1 MSFLC
6 SQSGASAA
14 IVALDGSQLGDRQIS
29 VALSNPPSR
38 KPRQPGADQQQRATE
53 QPGRYA
59 HVTVWESLLDSL
71 NYNLFFKFVCR
82 KRVTNI
88 KPWFVCIACHSL
100 YQRINWQECK
110 LCEGIRVDEA
120 ALRGCLPKSV
130 PLDLGLKN
138 RFPSNFYHK
147 YYYLSL
153 LLKSNW
159 NDPKVY
165 FAPVL
170 RIWLSVYRKWLKFG
184 YFGSRRTGFQLSF
197 KKTSHPHN
205 LQIYTHLIA
214 YYFFLPLLCHLDV
227 FPIEIVW
234 NWKW

>member
-6 SQSGASAA
+6 SQTGASAA

-59 HVTVWESLLDSL
+59 HVTVWEVLLDSL
-71 NYNLFFKFVCR
+71 NYNLLFKFVCR

-110 LCEGIRVDEA
+110 LYEGIGVDEA
-120 ALRGCLPKSV
+120 ALRVGGEL
-130 PLDLGLKN
+130 
-138 RFPSNFYHK
+138 
-147 YYYLSL
+147 
-153 LLKSNW
+153 
-159 NDPKVY
+159 
-165 FAPVL
+165 
-170 RIWLSVYRKWLKFG
+170 LSVDCYWTISCWFKLLEGVWGTSPPPPPPTHTPSLQF
-184 YFGSRRTGFQLSF
+184 RTSVCYTDF
-197 KKTSHPHN
+197 KLN
-205 LQIYTHLIA
+205 
-214 YYFFLPLLCHLDV
+214 
-227 FPIEIVW
+227 
-234 NWKW
+234 